1 MGGFGKRFELEK
13 AKAIANSITKR
24 ILAKRIEICGSIR
37 RGKPKVGDIDIVA
50 VPNKFDEFCKSI
62 KRILDEENG
71 KGLVYGQRNIRFL
84 LNDDLQV
91 DIAVFDDD
99 TFESGKL
106 YFTGSKWFNIRCRSK
121 AKQLGYKLNEYGLWD
136 EKGNR
141 IATTEEE
148 ILRKIGMEKYI
159 DPKTRR

>member
-1 MGGFGKRFELEK
+1 MGGFGKKFELEEVR
-13 AKAIANSITKR
+13 AIANNIIKR
-24 ILAKRIEICGSIR
+24 IPAKKIEICGSIR

-62 KRILDEENG
+62 EKILDEENG

-91 DIAVFDDD
+91 DIAVFDND

-136 EKGNR
+136 ENGNR
-141 IATTEEE
+141 TAVTEKE
-148 ILRKIGMEKYI
+148 ILRRIGMEKYI